1 MRDQT
6 YKEIYNSITLRLFFK
21 IPEGVFHIR
30 EISRKTGLHPNTVL
44 KEVRLLEK
52 EGLLTVKNAGNLKQV
67 KATREELFIRIKRID
82 NLKNV
87 VFSGVLDMLYR
98 QYGAPDA
105 IVLFGSYSRGEDT
118 STSDIDIAVITNKEF
133 QPDLSRFEKF
143 LHRKIQ
149 AHEIRLGKVGK
160 GFRTN
165 LINGIVLS
173 GYLDA

>member
-1 MRDQT
+1 M
-6 YKEIYNSITLRLFFK
+6 TLRLFFK
-21 IPEGVFHIR
+21 IPEGEFHIR

-44 KEVRLLEK
+44 KEVRLLAG
-52 EGLLTVKNAGNLKQV
+52 EGLLKVKRAGNLKQV
-67 KATREELFIRIKRID
+67 QANRGDLFIRLKRID
-82 NLKNV
+82 NIKKV
-87 VFSGVLDMLYR
+87 MFSGILGYLFS

-118 STSDIDIAVITNKEF
+118 STSDIDIAVITNKEL
-133 QPDLSRFEKF
+133 QSDLSGFEKF

-149 AHEIRLGKVGK
+149 IHEIRIGKVGK

-165 LINGIVLS
+165 LINGIVLM